1 MNIGIFTHYDE
12 VMRPVADMTVP
23 VMQKYCDKHGY
34 EFTALTHRLS
44 DRRIVWDKIPLLLQ
58 NWDSAAWLLYL
69 DADILL
75 TNHTITLESIIQSWP
90 EMDAILGTDINGL
103 NFGAFLLRSCDWC
116 RDYLIRAWAK
126 GDLPDTTSEQDGL
139 IKALLEDLTGAR
151 VGRAAQ
157 SDFNSYPY
165 EMYGHS
171 VATPGNWEPDHFAMH
186 LPGMTAERRIEV
198 FSEYLKEIIW

>member
-1 MNIGIFTHYDE
+1 MNIGVFTHHDE
-12 VMRPVADMTVP
+12 EMQAVANITRP

-34 EFTALTHRLS
+34 QFTCATERLS

-58 NWDSAAWLLYL
+58 NLGRTSWAVYF

-75 TNHTITLESIIQSWP
+75 TNHTINLESIIQQWP
-90 EMDAILGTDINGL
+90 GMDAILGTDVNGL
-103 NFGAFLLRSCDWC
+103 NFGAFFVRNCPWSFG
-116 RDYLIRAWAK
+116 YLQRAWAK

-139 IKALLEDLTGAR
+139 IKSLVEDMTGVR

-165 EMYGHS
+165 EMYGHP
-171 VATPGNWEPDHFAMH
+171 ATTPGSWEHGHFALH
-186 LPGMTAERRIEV
+186 LPGQTSETRARV
-198 FSEYLKEIIW
+198 FKDYEKEIVW